1 VKTNFPEKFIYHI
14 WDAQHIR
21 YRDQS
26 DKTLKTVS
34 GRELRIHFAG
44 HFNTMSGADFRNAT
58 IEIDGENFEG
68 DIEIH
73 INSSDWYQHGHDE
86 NPAYNNVILH
96 VVYNHNHH
104 IDRTILEDSAMIEIL
119 EIQDLFTSEIQ
130 ILFAEY
136 TECDFRQKE
145 KFCRL
150 FSTIRP
156 EFFTDFLHSCGLARL
171 EKKKQRFSAELSFV
185 SIDQLFYQSL
195 FEALGYARNKVPFY
209 LFAKDHGWI
218 YYRNLYISS
227 SGMTIDDFVESLVS
241 NAGFESMPHNYDWYM
256 FRIRPQNHPL
266 TRIYQIAPFLYSSFE
281 TSLTTTIQSLFS
293 YKKDEFNI
301 KIFKKRLYN
310 TLCVDNKYTKYNLG
324 RERIN
329 TIVVNIFL
337 PILLVYAELTAD
349 TELNSLCRLI
359 YTEFDPLSENH
370 TTNIMR
376 NYMTDTQYA
385 LSQSKA
391 IYQQGLLHIY
401 HKYCANH
408 LCELCVRL
416 VDSC

>member
-1 VKTNFPEKFIYHI
+1 VKSDFPEKFLYHI

-21 YRDQS
+21 YDEQV

-58 IEIDGENFEG
+58 IEIDGENLQG

-86 NPAYNNVILH
+86 NAGYNSVILH

-104 IDRTILEDSAMIEIL
+104 MDRTILEDSTLIEIL
-119 EIQDLFTSEIQ
+119 EIRNLFTEEIQ

-136 TECDFRQKE
+136 TESDFRQKE

-156 EFFTDFLHSCGLARL
+156 EFFTDFLHSSGLARL
-171 EKKKQRFSAELSFV
+171 DKKKQRFSSELSFV
-185 SIDQLFYQSL
+185 SMDQLFFQSI
-195 FEALGYARNKVPFY
+195 FEALGYAKNKAPFY
-209 LFAKDHGWI
+209 QFAKDHGWI
-218 YYRNLYISS
+218 YYRNLYNSLI
-227 SGMTIDDFVESLVS
+227 GMTLDEFIESLVA
-241 NAGFESMPHNYDWYM
+241 NASYDKYDWYM
-256 FRIRPQNHPL
+256 FRIRPQNQPL
-266 TRIYQIAPFLYSSFE
+266 TRIQQIAPFIYSSFE
-281 TSLTTTIQSLFS
+281 TSLTTAIQSLFS
-293 YKKDEFNI
+293 YKKEEFNL
-301 KIFKKRLYN
+301 KLFKKRLYE
-310 TLCVDNKYTKYNLG
+310 TFCTENKHTIFRMG

-329 TIVVNIFL
+329 TIVINIFV
-337 PILLVYAELTAD
+337 PILLVYSELTAD
-349 TELNSLCRLI
+349 SELNLLCRTI
-359 YTEFDPLSENH
+359 YNEFDPLSENH

-376 NYMTDTQYA
+376 NYMTNSQYSI
-385 LSQSKA
+385 SQSKA

-401 HKYCANH
+401 HKYCTNH
-408 LCELCVRL
+408 LCEMCVKNNL
-416 VDSC
+416 